1 MSLSMKLTVAASL
14 LLLLLISLSDSTL
27 LRIAY
32 SLFMGLI
39 GVTLL
44 SSFELMRRQA
54 LHQQEELDRVNRVCE
69 ELDQNTRIIVQ
80 TDLELTRTQEAL
92 DKKLAGLYALHELS
106 KQILSVRS
114 VAELIRLITQEIVI
128 KLEFEKALLVI
139 VQPDSPTEPLFMAQS
154 GFEPEEAQRLHVPQI
169 LEWMGPS
176 LMSAGEPVLVADVHS
191 GKKGIASGGKTAGV
205 GIPEATI
212 VHLSQSVGI
221 QSFAA
226 VPITLRSR
234 LQGFLLVGTNPPY
247 PRLEPGDLEL
257 MSVLASEVG
266 VAIENLELYEDLQRS
281 YAELEERVKARTQE
295 LAKANEQLVK
305 LNKMKSDFVSAV
317 SHELRTPL
325 TSIKGYTALVSGGK
339 LGPLTP
345 EQAQRLEKINRHTDY
360 LANLI
365 TDLLD
370 IARIEA
376 GRMDMQVRP
385 FELNRLLEGVADL
398 LATQIKEKELTL
410 RVMIPPKLRPIQAD
424 ENRLERVFV
433 NLLSNAIKFTL
444 PKGTVTVL
452 AAAHDT
458 FLQVDVSDTG
468 IGISPEDLSKVFSE
482 FFRADNPVNRQRKG
496 TGLGLV
502 LVKRII
508 EAHGGK
514 IGVKSEIGKGTTFSF
529 TLPWQAMPGLEV
541 GAA

>member
-1 MSLSMKLTVAASL
+1 MSLSMKLTIAASL
-14 LLLLLISLSDSTL
+14 LLLFLISLSDSVL

-44 SSFELMRRQA
+44 SSYELMRRQT
-54 LHQQEELDRVNRVCE
+54 LQQQEELDRVNRVCE

-92 DKKLAGLYALHELS
+92 DKKLSGLYALHELS

-169 LEWMGPS
+169 LEWMGSS

-191 GKKGIASGGKTAGV
+191 GKKGIASGGKTASV

-212 VHLSQSVGI
+212 VRLSQSVGV

-281 YAELEERVKARTQE
+281 HAELEERVKARTQE
-295 LAKANEQLVK
+295 LFEANEQLVR

-376 GRMDMQVRP
+376 GHIDMQIKP
-385 FELNRLLEGVADL
+385 LALGRLLDGVADL
-398 LATQIKEKELTL
+398 LAPQIKEKDLTL

-433 NLLSNAIKFTL
+433 NLLSNAIKFTP
-444 PKGTVTVL
+444 PKGTVTVR
-452 AAAHDT
+452 AQAHDA

-468 IGISPEDLSKVFSE
+468 IGIGPEDLSKVFSE
-482 FFRADNPVNRQRKG
+482 FFRADNPVNRERKG

-502 LVKRII
+502 LVKRIV

-514 IGVKSEIGKGTTFSF
+514 IGVKSEMGKGTTFSF
-529 TLPWQAMPGLEV
+529 TLPWQPVLKANV